1 MKKELKVDV
10 WDWIVTKDGDVR
22 QITHDDM
29 QDLKYEDIKR
39 KATLKEIKKWKQTQ
53 K

>member
-1 MKKELKVDV
+1 MKKELEVNV
-10 WDWIVTKDGDVR
+10 WDWIMTKDGVFL

-29 QDLKYEDIKR
+29 HDIKYEDIKR
-39 KATLKEIKKWKQTQ
+39 KATKEEIKKWKTQ